1 MAELSCMIFSFFYY
15 YHRKHASTGIGIP
28 VPGIGVYGTGI
39 GIPVPGI
46 GVYRTS
52 YTRYRSVCHSYTFH
66 GCRLRLAYVVT
77 DGGTQN
83 PSITT
88 TRLTRQVEPGTFET
102 YKLVKTSRWTLC
114 FGELVCKLNRTPYV
128 GAALDMLSPC
138 TIWL

>member
-1 MAELSCMIFSFFYY
+1 MAIVDSCKSDCARMTAHHWLTGGTGHGRTIMYDILVFLLLSPQA
-15 YHRKHASTGIGIP
+15 RKHRQSI
-28 VPGIGVYGTGI
+28 
-39 GIPVPGI
+39 
-46 GVYRTS
+46 
-52 YTRYRSVCHSYTFH
+52 CHSYTFH